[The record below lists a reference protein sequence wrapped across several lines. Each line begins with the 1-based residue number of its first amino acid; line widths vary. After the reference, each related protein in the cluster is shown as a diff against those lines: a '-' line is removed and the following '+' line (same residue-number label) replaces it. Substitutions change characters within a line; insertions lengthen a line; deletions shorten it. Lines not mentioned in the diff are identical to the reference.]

1 MDVSKPLKRKAI
13 TDLERRNIRRRHYE
27 HPASQSQ
34 LITWY
39 EQQPG
44 GRKLTQGQISS
55 TLSEKYAY
63 LDSDTRKKKALGAKR
78 HYKGDYPDFE
88 AALFEWQQRMQK
100 KKATITG
107 DILKAKATEIWNRL
121 PQYNEI
127 QAPKWSN
134 GWLGG
139 FKTRFKIKQYVQHG
153 EAAAADIHNPEA
165 IQQMDR
171 VRSLCSTYAD
181 KDIFNM
187 DETGLF
193 WKMSPDR
200 TLATEAQSGGKKSK
214 DRITVALTTNADGS
228 EKLEPWIIG
237 KSKNPRCFKHINL
250 KLLRIQY
257 RYNKSKW
264 MTGLIMEEFLQW
276 FDKKMRGK
284 KVLLLMDNFSA
295 HELGVELVGGKQGLQ
310 NVRIEWL
317 PTNITSVWQPCD
329 QGIIAAFKL
338 QYRKLWVS
346 YILRQLEVNK
356 NPNKTVNLLKALQW
370 TRIAWN
376 DKVTPEKIQ
385 KCWWK
390 STVILKPLDNTTQV
404 DTQATEIAE
413 LQQHIAS
420 IPNIQPL
427 PIDKFINPGEEV
439 VEDNEEDILEAVVE
453 LYSEDLEGEAEVQ
466 DEDDIEVPKVPISE
480 AIHALET
487 LQQFILQC
495 NGADQT
501 SIQALDKV
509 GRDIVQE
516 RISSAKQ
523 RTIEGFFPIKGAS
536 LEEE

>member
-1 MDVSKPLKRKAI
+1 
-13 TDLERRNIRRRHYE
+13 
-27 HPASQSQ
+27 
-34 LITWY
+34 
-39 EQQPG
+39 
-44 GRKLTQGQISS
+44 
-55 TLSEKYAY
+55 
-63 LDSDTRKKKALGAKR
+63 
-78 HYKGDYPDFE
+78 
-88 AALFEWQQRMQK
+88 
-100 KKATITG
+100 
-107 DILKAKATEIWNRL
+107 
-121 PQYNEI
+121 
-127 QAPKWSN
+127 
-134 GWLGG
+134 
-139 FKTRFKIKQYVQHG
+139 
-153 EAAAADIHNPEA
+153 
-165 IQQMDR
+165 
-171 VRSLCSTYAD
+171 
-181 KDIFNM
+181 
-187 DETGLF
+187 
-193 WKMSPDR
+193 
-200 TLATEAQSGGKKSK
+200 
-214 DRITVALTTNADGS
+214 
-228 EKLEPWIIG
+228 
-237 KSKNPRCFKHINL
+237 
-250 KLLRIQY
+250 
-257 RYNKSKW
+257 
-264 MTGLIMEEFLQW
+264 
-276 FDKKMRGK
+276 
-284 KVLLLMDNFSA
+284 MDNFSA

-317 PTNITSVWQPCD
+317 PTNTTSVWQPCD